1 MPKRPPDTKQ
11 NHSSTVKH
19 LSGGTCSTLALSLL
33 VLALLLGLLCSKSLL
48 LLGINNIV
56 IIRPFGVILGNEG
69 QSHALPKASL
79 LAELDVTDA

>member
-1 MPKRPPDTKQ
+1 MSKRPHDTKQ

-19 LSGGTCSTLALSLL
+19 LSGGTCSIVAISLL

-48 LLGINNIV
+48 LLGINDIV
-56 IIRPFGVILGNEG
+56 VIRPFGVILGDEG

-79 LAELDVTDA
+79 LAELNVTDA